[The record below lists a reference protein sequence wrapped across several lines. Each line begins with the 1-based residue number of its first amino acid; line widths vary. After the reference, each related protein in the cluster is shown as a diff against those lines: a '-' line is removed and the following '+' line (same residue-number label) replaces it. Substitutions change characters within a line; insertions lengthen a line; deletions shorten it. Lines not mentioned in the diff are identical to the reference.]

1 MHACKHGTQECLRHA
16 TLAGMFSSRLD
27 WSAPENPL
35 AKLLREKRTRGVELL
50 DLTESNPTA
59 AGFSYAADALLGAL
73 ADPRALRYEPHPAG
87 LADARAAVAEYYR
100 ETPPG
105 VSPERI
111 LLTASTSEAYSLLF
125 KLLADP
131 GDEVLVPR
139 PSYPLF
145 EFLAALES
153 VRPIPYALVYDA
165 KWRIDF
171 DALERQVTNRTRA
184 VVLVN
189 PNNPTGSFLKKQ
201 EVDRLV
207 TLCQR
212 HRMAILSDEVF
223 SDYVFGPDEE
233 RVGSLAGRDDVL
245 TFVLSGFS
253 KVLALPQVKLGWI
266 VVGGPES
273 ARSEAF
279 SRLELI
285 ADTYLSV
292 STPVQWAARRLLAC
306 RTAIQQQILDRVC
319 ANRAFLSNRIGGDSP
334 WRLLD
339 TEGGW
344 YGVLEAPRIHSEEEW
359 TLELLQQD
367 NVLVQPGFFFDFER
381 EAFLVVSLLTQAEIF
396 RDGIDRIL
404 SRAR

>member
-1 MHACKHGTQECLRHA
+1 
-16 TLAGMFSSRLD
+16 MFSSRLD

-35 AKLLREKRTRGVELL
+35 AKMLREKRSRGVELL

-59 AGFSYAADALLGAL
+59 AGFSYAADALLRAL
-73 ADPRALRYEPHPAG
+73 ADPRSLRYEPHPAG

-100 ETPPG
+100 AAAPG

-131 GDEVLVPR
+131 GDEVLVPQ

-153 VRPIPYALVYDA
+153 VRPIPYPLVYNA

-171 DALERQVTNRTRA
+171 DALERQITNRTRA

-189 PNNPTGSFLKKQ
+189 PNNPTGSFLKRNELNQ
-201 EVDRLV
+201 LAA
-207 TLCQR
+207 LCQR
-212 HRMAILSDEVF
+212 HQIAILSDEVF
-223 SDYVFGPDEE
+223 SDYVFGPDQE
-233 RVGSLAGRDDVL
+233 RAGSLAGLDSVL

-266 VVGGPES
+266 LVGGPEG
-273 ARSEAF
+273 ARSAAF

-292 STPVQWAARRLLAC
+292 GTPVQWAARRLLAC
-306 RTAIQQQILDRVC
+306 RGAIQEQILDRVR
-319 ANRAFLSNRIGGDSP
+319 ANRTFLANRVGTDSP

-344 YGVLEAPRIHSEEEW
+344 NAVLEAPRIHSEEEW
-359 TLELLQQD
+359 TLELLAHE
-367 NVLVQPGFFFDFER
+367 NVVVQPGFFFDFER
-381 EAFLVVSLLTQAEIF
+381 EAFLVVSLLTPGEIF
-396 RDGIDRIL
+396 REGVDRIL
-404 SRAR
+404 TRVL

>member
-1 MHACKHGTQECLRHA
+1 
-16 TLAGMFSSRLD
+16 MFSSRLD
-27 WSAPENPL
+27 WSAPENPV
-35 AKLLREKRTRGVELL
+35 AKSLREKRSRGVELL

-59 AGFSYAADALLGAL
+59 AGFSYPADLLLAALS
-73 ADPRALRYEPHPAG
+73 DPRALRYEPNPAG

-100 ETPPG
+100 TISPD
-105 VSPERI
+105 VSPDRI

-153 VRPIPYALVYDA
+153 VRPVPYPLVYDA
-165 KWRIDF
+165 QWWIDF
-171 DALERQVTNRTRA
+171 DALERQVTGRTRA
-184 VVLVN
+184 IVLVN
-189 PNNPTGSFLKKQ
+189 PNNPTGSFLKEQ
-201 EVDRLV
+201 ELNRLAA
-207 TLCQR
+207 LCR
-212 HRMAILSDEVF
+212 HHGMAILSDEVF
-223 SDYVFGPDEE
+223 SDYVFSPDPQ
-233 RVGSLAGRDDVL
+233 RVGSLAGVDGVL
-245 TFVLSGFS
+245 SFVLSGFS

-266 VVGGPES
+266 LVGGPEKL
-273 ARSEAF
+273 RSEAF

-306 RTAIQQQILDRVC
+306 RTSIQAQILDRVR
-319 ANRAFLSNRIGGDSP
+319 ANRAFLAGRIGSDSP
-334 WRLLD
+334 WRLLH

-359 TLELLQQD
+359 TLELLSQD
-367 NVLVQPGFFFDFER
+367 NVVVQPGFFFDFER
-381 EAFLVVSLLTQAEIF
+381 EAFLVVSLLTSGEIF
-396 RDGIDRIL
+396 REGIDRIL
-404 SRAR
+404 ARAR